1 MYFQLNFSNSIAH
14 KIDILSKT
22 CYNKK
27 HTKNGLY
34 TKAGR
39 NTMKFLKKYYK
50 VIGSIITV
58 LALVFVVK
66 KLVTMDVDWS
76 RFADGKTLAVI
87 VGCTLVQ
94 TAMVLF
100 MTLPWLRYIRILSG
114 IQIPTKS
121 ALPVYTRSNLMK
133 YVPGNVF
140 QYVGRNQLAAD
151 LHISHVDV
159 ACATLLDI
167 VSSMVTPLL
176 LILILMG
183 KDMLLLFQ
191 KYSRN
196 FLIILIAGI
205 LVLLLLILLL
215 CWKFQEPLKRYFEKY
230 RKLLNRKNIPRILV
244 VFLLYLSQYIIST
257 AMYGTAAYLLFDV
270 PAAQMGLFLGT
281 YLFSWIIGFITPGAP
296 GGIGIREAVMVLMCG
311 SFMSTETIM
320 LYAVTMRIISTLG
333 DVVAFLVGL
342 ICEQIWKRKATVQ

>member
-1 MYFQLNFSNSIAH
+1 
-14 KIDILSKT
+14 
-22 CYNKK
+22 
-27 HTKNGLY
+27 
-34 TKAGR
+34 
-39 NTMKFLKKYYK
+39 MKFLKKYYK

-94 TAMVLF
+94 AAMVLF

-215 CWKFQEPLKRYFEKY
+215 RWKFREPLKRYFEKY
-230 RKLLNRKNIPRILV
+230 RKLLNRKISPGFWWFFCCICPSTSFPLPCTARPPICSLT
-244 VFLLYLSQYIIST
+244 FRRHRWDCFWEHICSPGLSALSH
-257 AMYGTAAYLLFDV
+257 
-270 PAAQMGLFLGT
+270 PAHPAESASG
-281 YLFSWIIGFITPGAP
+281 
-296 GGIGIREAVMVLMCG
+296 
-311 SFMSTETIM
+311 
-320 LYAVTMRIISTLG
+320 
-333 DVVAFLVGL
+333 
-342 ICEQIWKRKATVQ
+342 KR

>member
-1 MYFQLNFSNSIAH
+1 
-14 KIDILSKT
+14 
-22 CYNKK
+22 
-27 HTKNGLY
+27 
-34 TKAGR
+34 
-39 NTMKFLKKYYK
+39 MKFLKKYDK

-176 LILILMG
+176 LIL
-183 KDMLLLFQ
+183 LL
-191 KYSRN
+191 R
-196 FLIILIAGI
+196 
-205 LVLLLLILLL
+205 
-215 CWKFQEPLKRYFEKY
+215 WKFQEPLKRYFEKY

-311 SFMSTETIM
+311 SFVRTETIM

>member
-1 MYFQLNFSNSIAH
+1 
-14 KIDILSKT
+14 
-22 CYNKK
+22 
-27 HTKNGLY
+27 
-34 TKAGR
+34 
-39 NTMKFLKKYYK
+39 
-50 VIGSIITV
+50 
-58 LALVFVVK
+58 
-66 KLVTMDVDWS
+66 
-76 RFADGKTLAVI
+76 
-87 VGCTLVQ
+87 
-94 TAMVLF
+94 
-100 MTLPWLRYIRILSG
+100 
-114 IQIPTKS
+114 
-121 ALPVYTRSNLMK
+121 
-133 YVPGNVF
+133 
-140 QYVGRNQLAAD
+140 
-151 LHISHVDV
+151 
-159 ACATLLDI
+159 
-167 VSSMVTPLL
+167 MVTPLL

-215 CWKFQEPLKRYFEKY
+215 RWKFREPLKRYFEKY